1 MMTAIPLWLLAT
13 MLFGL
18 ARAGRRHS
26 DWLIPGGADTE
37 RVERAR
43 RRVRRGAVAGDVVG
57 LLFTVAGLVAL
68 LP

>member
-1 MMTAIPLWLLAT
+1 MMTAIPLWVFAT

-26 DWLIPGGADTE
+26 DWLIPDAADTE
-37 RVERAR
+37 RVERSR

-57 LLFTVAGLVAL
+57 LLFVVAGLAAL